1 MFLDDI
7 ASDSAA
13 YESQVKLI
21 GDSSGDP
28 TTCEAQLILLAT
40 SGKTQVLVSL
50 NECSSR
56 HQVTLTTSESQ

>member
-50 NECSSR
+50 NECSS
-56 HQVTLTTSESQ
+56 